1 MPIHPRRAPAALA
14 LGLLALAVSSGGC
27 GKPPTPLAP
36 PDAPTVSVRHP
47 AMTNYAPTKEF
58 VGRLVTKD
66 PVKVIPQVSGMVL
79 RRAFQEGSLVEKD
92 KTLLFEID
100 RVQFEA
106 DLSKAKADVAK
117 AEADIKNWTA
127 QTKLAEV
134 ELARAEESYRRG
146 ATAKNDVDKAV
157 ANLDVTKAQIDVSKA
172 SKGSALAAESKAAE
186 NLRYCTILA
195 PTNGRTRQALV
206 AEKAIVDAYK
216 TELVEI
222 SPTDEIYAV
231 FEVDELTS
239 LWYRNEIYEKK
250 EIPNPKNKD
259 TPLRCWITLKDGRT
273 YPPPGQPGQ
282 PIDFYDTV
290 IERATGTRTIRATFP
305 NPDGRLSGGDS
316 VRVRSEAGR
325 PRQVLTIP
333 ETAVFA
339 QQRKRYVYVVATS
352 PEGDKAELR
361 EVEPGVSFDGLVVI
375 DKGLTTA
382 DRVIVDNLLRV
393 RPGVKVQIQQ

>member
-1 MPIHPRRAPAALA
+1 M
-14 LGLLALAVSSGGC
+14 
-27 GKPPTPLAP
+27 K
-36 PDAPTVSVRHP
+36 D
-47 AMTNYAPTKEF
+47 YAPTKEF

-66 PVKVIPQVSGMVL
+66 PVKVVPQVSGMLL
-79 RRAFQEGSLVEKD
+79 RRAFEEGSMVEKD
-92 KTLLFEID
+92 KTVLFEID

-106 DLSKAKADVAK
+106 DLNKARADVAR

-127 QTKLAEV
+127 QTRLAEA
-134 ELARAEESYRRG
+134 ELTRADDAFKKG
-146 ATAKNDVDKAV
+146 ALGKTELDKALASVDV
-157 ANLDVTKAQIDVSKA
+157 AKAQIDVSKA
-172 SKGSALAAESKAAE
+172 AKGSAIAAEAKAAE
-186 NLRYCTILA
+186 NLKYCTIYA
-195 PTNGRTRQALV
+195 PTTGRTRQSLV

-222 SPTDEIYAV
+222 SPTDPIYAV
-231 FEVDELTS
+231 CEVDELTS
-239 LWYRNEIYEKK
+239 LWYRDQIYEKK
-250 EIPNPKNKD
+250 EIPNPKDKK

-282 PIDFYDTV
+282 PIDFYDPEIV
-290 IERATGTRTIRATFP
+290 RGTGTRTVRATFP
-305 NPDGRLSGGDS
+305 NPDGKLSGGDS

-325 PRQVLTIP
+325 PRPVLTVP

-339 QQRKRYVYVVATS
+339 QQRKQYVYVVATT
-352 PEGDKAELR
+352 PEGEKAELR
-361 EVEPGVSFDGLVVI
+361 EVEPGPSFDGLLII